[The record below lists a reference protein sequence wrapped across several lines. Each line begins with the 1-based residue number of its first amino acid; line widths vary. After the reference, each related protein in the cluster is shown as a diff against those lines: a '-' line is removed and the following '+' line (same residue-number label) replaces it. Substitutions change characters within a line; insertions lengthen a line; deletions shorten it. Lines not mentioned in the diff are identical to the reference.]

1 MTISKGPKKVTA
13 IGGSATAG
21 LRVERE
27 DTWPKQ
33 LEDICREAGWNVSI
47 ENRASHGLAVSAF
60 AERVLYIERKDPQD
74 LYLLQVPLS
83 GRFYFG
89 VNRTRRI
96 REEDYGKEMIF
107 GWSALNGYVSPTRL
121 TLTKGMLNEST
132 PFHKYLRTFFFP
144 VIKRNNPSATYEEF
158 IAFVRFWETTL
169 CNSDLEIISYAK
181 EIFLLQQILR
191 NLKKPHLMF
200 QWNGDCLRHL
210 AHRTEPFYSL
220 IDWTEFAFKGEKTVI
235 DYLQQSHASRYQ
247 ELLSDEYFH
256 LNRAGNRIIAEEFI
270 FPEMLRWQTVAS

>member
-1 MTISKGPKKVTA
+1 MTISKGPMKITA
-13 IGGSATAG
+13 MGGSATAG

-33 LEDICREAGWNVSI
+33 LEDICREAGWQVSI

-60 AERVLYIERKDPQD
+60 AERVLYMEGKYPQD
-74 LYLLQVPLS
+74 LYLFQIPLS
-83 GRFYFG
+83 GRIYFG

-96 REEDYGKEMIF
+96 REEDYGKEMVF

-132 PFHKYLRTFFFP
+132 PFHRYLRSFFFP

-158 IAFVRFWETTL
+158 IAFVRFWETNL
-169 CNSDLEIISYAK
+169 CDSDLELISYAK
-181 EIFLLQQILR
+181 EIFLLQQVLR
-191 NLKKPHLMF
+191 NLKKPYLMF
-200 QWNGDCLRHL
+200 QWNGDCLRNL
-210 AHRTEPFYSL
+210 THRTEPFYSL

-235 DYLQQSHASRYQ
+235 DYLQQSHASRYRG
-247 ELLSDEYFH
+247 LLSDEYFH

-270 FPEMLRWQTVAS
+270 FPEMLRWQTVTS